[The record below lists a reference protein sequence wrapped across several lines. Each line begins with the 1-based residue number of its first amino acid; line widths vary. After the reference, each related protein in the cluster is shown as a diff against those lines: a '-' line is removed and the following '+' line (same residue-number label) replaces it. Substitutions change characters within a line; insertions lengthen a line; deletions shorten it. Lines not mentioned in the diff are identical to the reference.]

1 MNRSSKRKKNKRIEE
16 ICSAGSSI
24 TMLVAMYF
32 LFKYHKYWQVVIGVL
47 FVFLLCLLGLVFFI
61 TRIIKRIKVE
71 KSMLTDDYD
80 YMSGEE
86 FEEFCAN
93 VLRGNGYTNVEVTK
107 ASGDHGIDV
116 LATKDGLKYAI
127 QCKRYSKPVGNKAV
141 QEAYSGKD
149 IYKADVAVVMSN
161 MDFTPQA
168 IEDASKL
175 NVELWNRDK
184 IYSLQKKGNVTISES
199 VEKDEYICPKCGGK
213 LVLRT
218 AKKGANAGSQFYG
231 CSNYPNCWYTKNI

>member
-1 MNRSSKRKKNKRIEE
+1 MIIAMLLLIKYHYNWKMVI
-16 ICSAGSSI
+16 I
-24 TMLVAMYF
+24 TMLPF
-32 LFKYHKYWQVVIGVL
+32 
-47 FVFLLCLLGLVFFI
+47 LLGLVLIVFVI
-61 TRIIKRIKVE
+61 TRAIKARKIAQA
-71 KSMLTDDYD
+71 MATDNYD
-80 YMSGEE
+80 SMSGEE

-93 VLRGNGYTNVEVTK
+93 ILRGNGYTNVEVTK

-116 LATKDGLKYAI
+116 LASKDNVKYAI

-168 IEDASKL
+168 IEDARKL

-184 IYSLQKKGNVTISES
+184 IYSLQKKGNVEISEPF
-199 VEKDEYICPKCGGK
+199 EENNLTCPKCGGT

-231 CSNYPNCWYTKNI
+231 CSNYPNCKYTKNL